1 MRACVGVCVCVRACM
16 HVYPCLTSGVG
27 VVELEFC
34 DLGPKSYPSKVFFNY
49 RYALVEIKGK
59 ALLALKS
66 SASTFYCIN
75 ILQYLS
81 VIC

>member
-1 MRACVGVCVCVRACM
+1 MRVC
-16 HVYPCLTSGVG
+16 PCLTSGVE

-34 DLGPKSYPSKVFFNY
+34 DLDPSTFKSYPSKVFFNY

-59 ALLALKS
+59 APSALKS
-66 SASTFYCIN
+66 GASTFYCTN